1 MKFSLPDIAL
11 RRPVTVIMLVVTCL
25 GLGMISWYRLPV
37 EFIPKLDVPFIGVFI
52 PYPNATPAEVEKEIA
67 IPAEGEFR
75 TVSDLKRITTESNE
89 NGCFVRLRF
98 EWESD
103 LALASSEVR
112 DRMERLKL
120 KLPTDVDRMI
130 LQRYS
135 SNTMPIMAFAL
146 YREGDEEELVHRVR
160 TLLRPRLL
168 RIEGVADV
176 RVFGQEEREVVIEF
190 DQDAL
195 RRHNLALYEVV
206 SSLQTSS
213 LNVTVGELTEGRTKY
228 YVRALGE
235 FTHPRQMAELVV
247 GPNAL
252 RLKDVARVD
261 YKVREENEKYF
272 IDRQGGAFVLIMKES
287 EANTVSTCNAVKA
300 ELDRAGQ
307 DPDFTGIR
315 SLMFF
320 DQSEIIRSAIDG
332 LMESGKIGG
341 MLAVI
346 VLFLFL
352 KRFLPTIV
360 TALAIPSSL
369 TIAFAYMYFV
379 GMTLNIVTMAS
390 MIIGIGMLVDNAI
403 VVIEN
408 IYRHGQLGLSPVER
422 SRVGATEV
430 ALAVTASTAT
440 TVVVFLPMLYLQ
452 GGEMSIYM
460 RQFAAPVTVAMLA
473 SLLMALTVIPLATAH
488 MHRPRVLDRRG
499 VRRFTSPRARRAARR
514 RRHPRPGPLSRIR
527 PFAGLLHVYH
537 RSLHWVITRRPAAVL
552 MVVATCAITY
562 QVPYKN
568 VGVQQMPTIDT
579 REVEIQVELD
589 QNFDM
594 DMAAEMFATLQ
605 GVIDQRRKELG
616 IKNVFTQY
624 GPGGGALQLYLLQ
637 PEDLPEGATLPHTTD
652 DVLDILWQTLPRH
665 IPGVDLRF
673 SVAEAGEGNTAGI
686 SLMMRGDD
694 IETLNRY
701 AQQFKQRLVTVPD
714 LSDVETDTERAKRE
728 VRIRIDEGL
737 AEEAGVSPLVVARTV
752 DFALRGIRLPY
763 IKREGREI
771 PVWAQFREEDRKT
784 RSNLEN
790 VSVMG
795 SNGDL
800 IPLSRLVRLEKG
812 QSPQAINRVNGKN
825 VVTINARVTGQ
836 DYAKV
841 RTEIDARIAGFDL
854 PPGYSVDLGDEL
866 EELNVNMANFAMSLV
881 LSIILIYIVMGAL
894 FESYLLPLSILT
906 CVPLAFVGVYWS
918 MYITGT
924 SMDTVSYIG
933 CILMIGVVV
942 NNGILIVDHINQ
954 LRKRGLSRHDAILTG
969 GHDRL
974 RPVMMTA
981 LTTILGCVPLAV
993 GGAVG
998 GEVSFQSLGRA
1009 LIGGMTTGTF
1019 LTLMVVPLFYTLI
1032 DDAHIWFMR
1041 YIADM
1046 KALFGIHAATEDAEP
1061 DSHSELN

>member
-11 RRPVTVIMLVVTCL
+11 RRPVTVIMLVAT
-25 GLGMISWYRLPV
+25 GLGIGLISWWRLPV

-52 PYPNATPAEVEKEIA
+52 PYPNATPAEVEREIA

-75 TVSDLKRITTESNE
+75 TVSDLKRITTDSDAD
-89 NGCFVRLRF
+89 GCFVRLQF

-103 LALASSEVR
+103 MDLAGSEVR

-120 KLPTDVDRMI
+120 KLPADVERMVI
-130 LQRYS
+130 RRFNS
-135 SNTMPIMAFAL
+135 STMPIMAFAL
-146 YREGDEEELVHRVR
+146 YRAGDEEELAHRVR

-176 RVFGQEEREVVIEF
+176 QIFGQEERQVVIEF
-190 DQDAL
+190 DQEAL
-195 RRHNLALYEVV
+195 RRHNIALYEVV
-206 SSLQTSS
+206 STLQASS
-213 LNVTVGELTEGRTKY
+213 LNVTVGELAEGRMKY

-235 FTHPRQMAELVV
+235 FTQPTQMGELVV

-252 RLKDVARVD
+252 RLKDVARVT
-261 YKVREENEKYF
+261 YKVREENEKYS
-272 IDRQGGAFVLIMKES
+272 IDRQGGIFVLVMKES
-287 EANTVSTCNAVKA
+287 EANTVSTCQFVKD
-300 ELDRAGQ
+300 ELERTKL
-307 DPDFTGIR
+307 DPDFSGMK
-315 SLMFF
+315 SLMFL
-320 DQSEIIRSAIDG
+320 DQSKIITSAING
-332 LMESGKIGG
+332 LMDSGKLGAG
-341 MLAVI
+341 LAVI

-352 KRFLPTIV
+352 KRILPTVV
-360 TALAIPSSL
+360 TAVAIPSSL
-369 TIAFAYMYFV
+369 TIAFAYMYFT

-390 MIIGIGMLVDNAI
+390 MIIGVGMLVDNAI

-408 IYRHGQLGLSPVER
+408 IYRHGQLGLGPIER

-430 ALAVTASTAT
+430 GLAVTASTAT

-460 RQFAAPVTVAMLA
+460 RQFAAPVTVSMIA

-488 MHRPRVLDRRG
+488 MHRPRFLDWRL
-499 VRRFTSPRARRAARR
+499 VRSFTAPRARRIARR
-514 RRHPRPGPLSRIR
+514 RRHPKRGLLSRFH
-527 PFAGLLHVYH
+527 PFAGLLHVY
-537 RSLHWVITRRPAAVL
+537 RFSLDWTIHRRPAAL
-552 MVVATCAITY
+552 LIVAALCAATY
-562 QVPYKN
+562 FIPFQR
-568 VGVQQMPTIDT
+568 VGTQQMPTIDT
-579 REVEIQVELD
+579 REIDIEVKLD

-594 DMAAEMFATLQ
+594 DMAGAMFATLQ
-605 GVIDQRRKELG
+605 GVIDQRRKALG
-616 IKNVFTQY
+616 VKNVFTQY
-624 GPGGGALQLYLLQ
+624 TPSGGSLEIYLAQ
-637 PEDLPEGATLPHTTD
+637 PEDLPDGAKFPYTTD
-652 DVLDILWQTLPRH
+652 EVLDILWQTLPKR

-673 SVAEAGEGNTAGI
+673 SVGRAGDENSGSI

-694 IETLNRY
+694 VDTLERY
-701 AQQFKQRLVTVPD
+701 AQEFKARLRTVPD
-714 LSDVETDTERAKRE
+714 IADVETSTERAKSE

-737 AEEAGVSPLVVARTV
+737 AEEAGVSPMVVARTV

-763 IKREGREI
+763 MKKEGREI

-784 RSNLEN
+784 RANLEN
-790 VSVMG
+790 VSVLG
-795 SNGDL
+795 ANGEL
-800 IPLSRLVRLEKG
+800 IPLNRLVRLEKG
-812 QSPQAINRVNGKN
+812 ESPQAINRVNGKN

-841 RTEIDARIAGFDL
+841 RAEIDARIAAFDMPL
-854 PPGYSVDLGDEL
+854 GYSIDLGDEL
-866 EELNVNMANFAMSLV
+866 EELSVNTSNFVTSLI

-906 CVPLAFVGVYWS
+906 CVPLAFMGVYWS
-918 MYITGT
+918 MFILQT
-924 SMDTVSYIG
+924 SMDTVSFIG

-954 LRKRGLSRHDAILTG
+954 LRKQGLNRRDAILEG

-981 LTTILGCVPLAV
+981 LTTILGCVPLAF
-993 GGAVG
+993 GGDVG

-1032 DDAHIWFMR
+1032 DDTHIWFMH
-1041 YIADM
+1041 YLADL
-1046 KALFGIHAATEDAEP
+1046 KSLLTRSPAPQDER
-1061 DSHSELN
+1061 